1 MRSKVFLEEIF
12 KVDDMD
18 QIQRDQNPQF
28 SQPLSQILMMLA
40 LVAGV
45 GLLSYIAYPNV
56 GPTFL
61 ANPYLNAFILFVFF
75 IGVATCFYQVLSLI
89 YSVQWIEGFASQ
101 KAGHQESKPP
111 QLLLPLASLLRGR
124 GEHMQLGS
132 ASTRSILDSV
142 STRIDEQREL
152 TRYITNMLI
161 FLGLLGTFYGLAT
174 TVPALVQT
182 IQSLTPGENESAVN
196 IFSRLQ
202 RGLEGQLDGMG
213 IAFASSLL
221 GLAGSLMVGLLEVF
235 SSRGQNR
242 FYGELEEWLSGIT
255 RVGFAS
261 GDGDG
266 ISDQSILGS
275 MMDQMSEQMA
285 SMARMYSQASAG
297 QTDVEARLLELTTT
311 IEKLTRKLDQGQTQA
326 LERVAASQEKMLSRM
341 GDSNGEGIDAESRM
355 RLRSMDVQMLR
366 ILEEISTGRQ
376 ESISEIRGD
385 LANLSKSIHSLLIAL
400 PSRKEKP

>member
-1 MRSKVFLEEIF
+1 
-12 KVDDMD
+12 MD
-18 QIQRDQNPQF
+18 QIHKDQNPQF
-28 SQPLSQILMMLA
+28 SQPFSQILMMLA

-61 ANPYLNAFILFVFF
+61 ANPYLNIFILFVFF
-75 IGVATCFYQVLSLI
+75 IGVATCFHQVLSLI
-89 YSVQWIEGFASQ
+89 YSVQWIEGFAAQ
-101 KAGHQESKPP
+101 KPGHQDSTPP

-132 ASTRSILDSV
+132 SSSRSILDSV

-182 IQSLTPGENESAVN
+182 IQSLTPAESESAVD

-202 RGLEGQLDGMG
+202 KGLEGQLDGMG

-242 FYGELEEWLSGIT
+242 FYGELEEWLSSIT

-266 ISDQSILGS
+266 VSDQSILGS

-285 SMARMYSQASAG
+285 SMARMYSQASVG
-297 QTDVEARLLELTTT
+297 QADVETRLIELAITV
-311 IEKLTRKLDQGQTQA
+311 EKLTGKLDQGQTQA
-326 LERVAASQEKMLSRM
+326 LERVAASQEKMLARM
-341 GDSNGEGIDAESRM
+341 GENTGDGIDAESRM
-355 RLRSMDVQMLR
+355 RLRSIDVQMLR

-376 ESISEIRGD
+376 ESISEIRSD
-385 LANLSKSIHSLLIAL
+385 LANLSKSIHSLVQTS
-400 PSRKEKP
+400 PSRKK

>member
-1 MRSKVFLEEIF
+1 
-12 KVDDMD
+12 MD

-242 FYGELEEWLSGIT
+242 FYGELEEWLSSIT

-311 IEKLTRKLDQGQTQA
+311 IEKLTSKLD
-326 LERVAASQEKMLSRM
+326 
-341 GDSNGEGIDAESRM
+341 
-355 RLRSMDVQMLR
+355 
-366 ILEEISTGRQ
+366 
-376 ESISEIRGD
+376 
-385 LANLSKSIHSLLIAL
+385 HCLLYTS
-400 PSRKEKP
+400 PSPRD

>member
-1 MRSKVFLEEIF
+1 
-12 KVDDMD
+12 MD

-182 IQSLTPGENESAVN
+182 IQSLTPGENES
-196 IFSRLQ
+196 
-202 RGLEGQLDGMG
+202 
-213 IAFASSLL
+213 
-221 GLAGSLMVGLLEVF
+221 
-235 SSRGQNR
+235 
-242 FYGELEEWLSGIT
+242 
-255 RVGFAS
+255 
-261 GDGDG
+261 
-266 ISDQSILGS
+266 
-275 MMDQMSEQMA
+275 
-285 SMARMYSQASAG
+285 
-297 QTDVEARLLELTTT
+297 
-311 IEKLTRKLDQGQTQA
+311 
-326 LERVAASQEKMLSRM
+326 
-341 GDSNGEGIDAESRM
+341 
-355 RLRSMDVQMLR
+355 
-366 ILEEISTGRQ
+366 
-376 ESISEIRGD
+376 
-385 LANLSKSIHSLLIAL
+385 
-400 PSRKEKP
+400 